1 MPHALGPKLSSSL
14 QGSPPAAFDP
24 VAVVAGDS
32 SRRTRDVVRGSAS
45 SNPGSLAAISV
56 GWHARPRH
64 TPHPCG
70 FVRGDSRCV
79 VSAGTP
85 AGYIRVVPVDR
96 WMAGKS
102 AGSSDNYGS
111 ASCSLLVLLERSL
124 TKRSS
129 KTNPADRRNIENGYR
144 VLTASL
150 RVG

>member
-14 QGSPPAAFDP
+14 QDSPPDAFDP

-32 SRRTRDVVRGSAS
+32 SRRTRDVVRGNAS

-79 VSAGTP
+79 ASAGARRLATYVLFRSIDGWLENLLAVATTP
-85 AGYIRVVPVDR
+85 ARPHAR
-96 WMAGKS
+96 FLF
-102 AGSSDNYGS
+102 SSN
-111 ASCSLLVLLERSL
+111 VRSPNVQA
-124 TKRSS
+124 KQ
-129 KTNPADRRNIENGYR
+129 
-144 VLTASL
+144 
-150 RVG
+150 